1 MRTMETELQRQD
13 GELYAMYLRSMEIAE
28 RQWLPSITPNKD
40 SYNSY
45 PHIKE
50 VMRHIDR
57 LLYDEEC
64 SFSLNCS
71 ELYILLCAILMHDIG
86 KGAAKDPAEKD
97 RIRDH
102 AYDSYRII
110 STHWT
115 ALGLPTKKVAEIVAD
130 ICRFHD
136 CPDQK
141 EMEEL
146 YTKYYVD
153 LAKRTEPIRGR
164 FLGALLYLGDHM
176 DNRFTRT
183 VPPFFKDPEPLEVV
197 GNFRSKIA
205 DVRLDRQYK
214 MVREILDKSC
224 FEAKDILGLQMLQG
238 DLQNYLSRDIPRT
251 PMKRAETSVL
261 YVIAKDVMQNEK
273 DIALIKD
280 ELNVMGMPVKKWLI
294 ECDEQLFQ
302 VYKGK
307 DEDGNDII
315 CSVYAL
321 EPIINLDY
329 CLEVLKGI
337 CMLSGGIFAQQF
349 FQYSELVNFIREED
363 SKTYKVKCAVRRLS
377 LLLRAEGNC
386 SYVIYYDENNW
397 SFYHTKKTQSSERR
411 KCEEC
416 SFFDWGNVQVRR
428 DQIDQKD
435 VVYCIL
441 KNTVIERLERYNGT
455 KG

>member
-1 MRTMETELQRQD
+1 MNTMESELQRQD

-28 RQWLPSITPNKD
+28 RQWMPNIAPNKD

-45 PHIKE
+45 PHVRE

-57 LLYDEEC
+57 LLYEEEC

-86 KGAAKDPAEKD
+86 KGAPQSPADKD
-97 RIRDH
+97 RVRDH
-102 AYDSYRII
+102 AFDSCKII
-110 STHWT
+110 QTHWT
-115 ALGLPTKKVAEIVAD
+115 ELGLPTKKVAESVTA

-136 CPDQK
+136 CPDQV

-146 YTKYYVD
+146 YSKYYID
-153 LAKRTEPIRGR
+153 LLERAEPIRGR
-164 FLGALLYLGDHM
+164 FLGALLYLADHM
-176 DNRFTRT
+176 DNSFTRT
-183 VPPFFKDPEPLEVV
+183 VPPFYKESEPLEVV

-214 MVREILDKSC
+214 MVREILDRTC
-224 FEAKDILGLQMLQG
+224 FEAKDLLGIRSLQG
-238 DLQNYLSRDIPRT
+238 ELPRYLSQKIPKY
-251 PMKRAETSVL
+251 PVKRAETSVL
-261 YVIAKDVMQNEK
+261 YVIADNVMTNEK
-273 DIALIKD
+273 EISLIKD

-302 VYKGK
+302 VYKDK
-307 DEDGNDII
+307 DEEGNSII
-315 CSVYAL
+315 SSAYAL

-337 CMLSGGIFAQQF
+337 CMLSGGIFGEQY

-377 LLLRAEGNC
+377 LLLKADEFC

-397 SFYHTKKTQSSERR
+397 SFYRKK
-411 KCEEC
+411 
-416 SFFDWGNVQVRR
+416 NVWHDGETAAVFGQ
-428 DQIDQKD
+428 DQKD
-435 VVYCIL
+435 IVYNML
-441 KNTVIERLERYNGT
+441 KTTVRERLERRNGS

>member
-1 MRTMETELQRQD
+1 MNTMESELQRQD

-28 RQWLPSITPNKD
+28 RQWMPNIAPNKD

-57 LLYDEEC
+57 LLYEEEC

-86 KGAAKDPAEKD
+86 KGAPKSPADKD
-97 RIRDH
+97 RVRDH
-102 AYDSYRII
+102 AFDSYKII
-110 STHWT
+110 QTHWT

-136 CPDQK
+136 CPDQV

-146 YTKYYVD
+146 YTKYYID
-153 LAKRTEPIRGR
+153 LLKRTEPIRGR

-183 VPPFFKDPEPLEVV
+183 VPPFYKESEPLEVV

-214 MVREILDKSC
+214 MVREILDRTC
-224 FEAKDILGLQMLQG
+224 FEAKDILGIRTLQG
-238 DLQNYLSRDIPRT
+238 ELPRYLSQKIPKY
-251 PMKRAETSVL
+251 PVKRAETSVL
-261 YVIAKDVMQNEK
+261 YVIADNVMTNEK
-273 DIALIKD
+273 EIALIKD

-302 VYKGK
+302 VYRDK
-307 DEDGNDII
+307 DEEGNSII
-315 CSVYAL
+315 SSAYAL

-337 CMLSGGIFAQQF
+337 CMLSGGIFGEQY

-363 SKTYKVKCAVRRLS
+363 SRTYKVKCAVRRLS
-377 LLLRAEGNC
+377 LLLKADESC
-386 SYVIYYDENNW
+386 SYVIYHDENNW
-397 SFYHTKKTQSSERR
+397 SFYRKKDAWNGVEPTAVFGQ
-411 KCEEC
+411 
-416 SFFDWGNVQVRR
+416 
-428 DQIDQKD
+428 DQKD
-435 VVYCIL
+435 IVYNLL
-441 KNTVIERLERYNGT
+441 KATVRERLERHG
-455 KG
+455 GSRG